1 MAWNFQSIVLTIAI
15 ILLIV
20 TLVLIGIALSKSK
33 YANGWPPV
41 TGDCPDYW
49 VDLSGN
55 GAACYNSKN
64 LGVQNCSKTTY
75 NGTYKDE
82 KVMDFTT
89 AAFTGDNG
97 ACTKAT
103 WANKCGVSW
112 DGITYGVSNPC
123 DQSNGN
129 TLT

>member
-15 ILLIV
+15 LLLIV
-20 TLVLIGIALSKSK
+20 TLIFIGIALSKSK
-33 YANGWPPV
+33 YTNVWPPI

-55 GAACYNSKN
+55 GEACYNNKN
-64 LGVQNCSKTTY
+64 LGAQNCSQSTY
-75 NGTYKDE
+75 NSSYKDK

-89 AAFTGDNG
+89 PAFSGDNG
-97 ACTKAT
+97 TCTKAT
-103 WANKCGVSW
+103 WANKCGISW

-123 DQSNGN
+123 DTSTT